1 MTLRL
6 ILETAPTPQVR
17 AEFVLGEGRVVIGR
31 GEDCDWKI
39 DDPQMFVSRRH
50 CTVMG
55 QGGQYRVTDDSRG
68 GLFLDGAPA
77 PLGQGVTAVL
87 VPGMRLRLG
96 DFVIRAE
103 EGAGA
108 QQAAPAA
115 QAPAARAGMFGDDF
129 FTPRPEAPPPARP
142 AGLPDPFDAPRASP
156 QAPVNAPRPGGPA
169 FFDDPFTLDPAPRVA
184 PPQAQN
190 STPPPQPAQPAFGNP
205 FDTPAPPRAVQ
216 PVAPAP
222 AAPPPQAAA
231 PSAPSADPFGD
242 PFAAAPSVTP
252 AAPVAGDF
260 DFGDFGLPAD
270 LGTPKAPPPAPTPTP
285 APAPAPVPPAPPQP
299 GAADPVPVKPR
310 AAKSVPLVLD
320 KPAPPADPGAA
331 AAFLKGMGIEPPPG
345 FKGTA
350 EEMEALGRRY
360 RAMVEG
366 LVQLLRLRA
375 REKGSARVAQTVIGA
390 ANVNPLK
397 FLVTPEDM
405 AAALVAPKGPGYLDP
420 DAAIAGTLSDLM
432 DHHQRSWS
440 GLQASLR
447 RMIDRFDP
455 ALFEADLEDVG
466 MLKALVSGSRSARL
480 WQLYAERYRE
490 MAKAAEDRFLGEVG
504 ADFREAYEGE
514 PRRTDDGTA

>member
-6 ILETAPTPQVR
+6 ILETAPAPQAR

-50 CTVMG
+50 CTVVG
-55 QGGQYRVTDDSRG
+55 QAGQYRVTDDSRG

-103 EGAGA
+103 EG
-108 QQAAPAA
+108 PAA
-115 QAPAARAGMFGDDF
+115 QATAAAPAQQARGGMFGDDF
-129 FTPRPEAPPPARP
+129 FTPRPEAPPPPRP
-142 AGLPDPFDAPRASP
+142 AGLPDPFDAPRAAP
-156 QAPVNAPRPGGPA
+156 QAPVSAPRQGGPA
-169 FFDDPFTLDPAPRVA
+169 FFDDPFTLDPAPRA
-184 PPQAQN
+184 A
-190 STPPPQPAQPAFGNP
+190 PPPQPAAHPAAQPALGNP
-205 FDTPAPPRAVQ
+205 FEAPAPQRPAAT
-216 PVAPAP
+216 PPPAP
-222 AAPPPQAAA
+222 AAPPAAR
-231 PSAPSADPFGD
+231 DPFGD
-242 PFAAAPSVTP
+242 PFAAP
-252 AAPVAGDF
+252 AAVAPAAAPASDF

-270 LGTPKAPPPAPTPTP
+270 LGQPKAPPAPPP
-285 APAPAPVPPAPPQP
+285 PLPPAQPPQVA
-299 GAADPVPVKPR
+299 AADAVPVKPKV
-310 AAKSVPLVLD
+310 AKSAPLVLD

-331 AAFLKGMGIEPPPG
+331 AAFLKGLGIDPPPG
-345 FKGTA
+345 FRGSA
-350 EEMEALGRRY
+350 EEMEAMGRRY

-366 LVQLLRLRA
+366 MVQLLRLRA

-405 AAALVAPKGPGYLDP
+405 VAALVSAKGPGYLDP

-480 WQLYAERYRE
+480 WQLYTERYRE

-504 ADFREAYEGE
+504 ADFREAYENE
-514 PRRTDDGTA
+514 ARRIEDGTP

>member
-6 ILETAPTPQVR
+6 ILEAAPTPQAR

-39 DDPQMFVSRRH
+39 EDPQMFVSRRH

-103 EGAGA
+103 AGTGA
-108 QQAAPAA
+108 QAAPAA
-115 QAPAARAGMFGDDF
+115 AAPAAPAGRAGMFGDDF
-129 FTPRPEAPPPARP
+129 FTPRPEAPPPPRP
-142 AGLPDPFDAPRASP
+142 AGLPDPFDAPRAAP
-156 QAPVNAPRPGGPA
+156 QAPVNAPRPGGPG
-169 FFDDPFTLDPAPRVA
+169 FFDDPFTLDPAPRAA
-184 PPQAQN
+184 PPQAPQ
-190 STPPPQPAQPAFGNP
+190 PAAQPAQPAFGSP
-205 FDTPAPPRAVQ
+205 FDTPPSPRAAPPA
-216 PVAPAP
+216 APAP
-222 AAPPPQAAA
+222 AAAPVQAAPPA
-231 PSAPSADPFGD
+231 TPAADPFGD

-270 LGTPKAPPPAPTPTP
+270 LGQPKPPPPAPAPRP
-285 APAPAPVPPAPPQP
+285 APAVSPVPPLPSQAGP
-299 GAADPVPVKPR
+299 ADPAPVKPR
-310 AAKSVPLVLD
+310 AAKAAPLVLD
-320 KPAPPADPGAA
+320 KPAAADPGAA

>member
-6 ILETAPTPQVR
+6 ILETVPAPQART
-17 AEFVLGEGRVVIGR
+17 EFVLGEGRVVIGR

-39 DDPQMFVSRRH
+39 EDPQMFVSRRH
-50 CTVMG
+50 CTVVG

-103 EGAGA
+103 EGAAAQGARVAPA
-108 QQAAPAA
+108 QQA
-115 QAPAARAGMFGDDF
+115 RGGMFGDDF
-129 FTPRPEAPPPARP
+129 FTPRPEAPAAPRP
-142 AGLPDPFDAPRASP
+142 AGLPDPFDAPRATP
-156 QAPVNAPRPGGPA
+156 QAPVNTPRPGGPA
-169 FFDDPFTLDPAPRVA
+169 FFDDPFTLDPAPRAAPPAA
-184 PPQAQN
+184 PPQ
-190 STPPPQPAQPAFGNP
+190 PVAQPALGNP
-205 FDTPAPPRAVQ
+205 FDAPAPQRPAPP
-216 PVAPAP
+216 PP
-222 AAPPPQAAA
+222 AAPPAA
-231 PSAPSADPFGD
+231 PAARDPFGD
-242 PFAAAPSVTP
+242 PFASP
-252 AAPVAGDF
+252 AAAVPATAPASDF

-270 LGTPKAPPPAPTPTP
+270 LGQPKAHPPAAPAPPPPPQAAPT
-285 APAPAPVPPAPPQP
+285 
-299 GAADPVPVKPR
+299 DPVPVKPR
-310 AAKSVPLVLD
+310 AAKPAPLVLD

-331 AAFLKGMGIEPPPG
+331 AAFLKGLGIEPPAG
-345 FKGTA
+345 FEGSA

-366 LVQLLRLRA
+366 MVQLLRLRA

-405 AAALVAPKGPGYLDP
+405 VAALVAAKGPGYLDP

-466 MLKALVSGSRSARL
+466 MLKALVTGSRSARL

-504 ADFREAYEGE
+504 ADFREAYESE
-514 PRRTDDGTA
+514 TRRIDDGTA